1 VTGEVNRRS
10 LQLSSQSNCVVAP
23 TTRTGK
29 APHIKARRSNRP
41 EERNMTPQE
50 RQMVADLF
58 DRLGSLEGGQRDP
71 DAERAMREGLARA
84 PNAVYALV
92 QTVLLQE
99 EALKRANTRIEELEH
114 AVNPG
119 PAQTQSGGFLD
130 SMRSVFAGQSRG
142 SVPSVRTGGQ
152 GSSGQGSSG
161 AWGTSPPPPPPPPG
175 YQPQPGYPPPPGY
188 MQGAPMGAP
197 MMGGGGSF
205 LGTAAATAA
214 GVIGGSMLLNG
225 IRGAF
230 GAGGSHQTFGSNEG
244 GGFGSSP
251 GSNSSGG
258 GELSRE
264 AGVSDIGRPGRDDPP
279 ARQDAWQDAQQ
290 QGTQQDDDNDYT
302 DDNTNDAGDY
312 SDDGGMDTA

>member
-1 VTGEVNRRS
+1 
-10 LQLSSQSNCVVAP
+10 
-23 TTRTGK
+23 
-29 APHIKARRSNRP
+29 
-41 EERNMTPQE
+41 MTPQE

-58 DRLGSLEGGQRDP
+58 ERLASLEGNQRDP
-71 DAERAMREGLARA
+71 DAERVIREGLARA

-92 QTVLLQE
+92 QTALLQE

-130 SMRSVFAGQSRG
+130 SMRNVFAGQSRG

-152 GSSGQGSSG
+152 TGGQGSSG
-161 AWGTSPPPPPPPPG
+161 AWGASPPPPPPG
-175 YQPQPGYPPPPGY
+175 YQPQPGYPPQPGY
-188 MQGAPMGAP
+188 MQGAPAGAP

-225 IRGAF
+225 IRNAF
-230 GAGGSHQTFGSNEG
+230 SAGGSHQAFGGGEG

-251 GSNSSGG
+251 WGGSSGG

-264 AGVSDIGRPGRDDPP
+264 AGVGDIGRPGNDDPP

-290 QGTQQDDDNDYT
+290 SGQADDDSDYADDYT
-302 DDNTNDAGDY
+302 DDAGDY

>member
-1 VTGEVNRRS
+1 
-10 LQLSSQSNCVVAP
+10 
-23 TTRTGK
+23 
-29 APHIKARRSNRP
+29 
-41 EERNMTPQE
+41 MTPQE

-58 DRLGSLEGGQRDP
+58 DRLASLEGGQRDA
-71 DAERAMREGLARA
+71 DAERAIREGLARA

-152 GSSGQGSSG
+152 TGGQGSSGQGSSG
-161 AWGTSPPPPPPPPG
+161 VWGASPPPPPPPPG
-175 YQPQPGYPPPPGY
+175 YAPQSGYPPPPGY
-188 MQGAPMGAP
+188 MQGPPMGAP

-225 IRGAF
+225 IRNAF
-230 GAGGSHQTFGSNEG
+230 GAGGSHQTFGSGYEG
-244 GGFGSSP
+244 GSFGSSP
-251 GSNSSGG
+251 WSNSGG

-264 AGVSDIGRPGRDDPP
+264 AGVGDIGRPGHDDPL
-279 ARQDAWQDAQQ
+279 ARQDALQDAQQ
-290 QGTQQDDDNDYT
+290 DAEDDNYSDDYT
-302 DDNTNDAGDY
+302 DDAGDY

>member
-1 VTGEVNRRS
+1 
-10 LQLSSQSNCVVAP
+10 
-23 TTRTGK
+23 
-29 APHIKARRSNRP
+29 
-41 EERNMTPQE
+41 MTPQE

-58 DRLGSLEGGQRDP
+58 DRLASLEGGQRDP
-71 DAERAMREGLARA
+71 DAERAIREGLAHA
-84 PNAVYALV
+84 PSAVYALV

-142 SVPSVRTGGQ
+142 SVPTVRTGG
-152 GSSGQGSSG
+152 GQGSSG
-161 AWGTSPPPPPPPPG
+161 AWGASPPPPPPPGG
-175 YQPQPGYPPPPGY
+175 YQSQPGYPPPPGY

-225 IRGAF
+225 IRNAF
-230 GAGGSHQTFGSNEG
+230 SAGGSHQTFGG
-244 GGFGSSP
+244 DQGGFGSSP
-251 GSNSSGG
+251 WGGSSGG

-264 AGVSDIGRPGRDDPP
+264 AGVGDIGRRGNDDL
-279 ARQDAWQDAQQ
+279 ARQDALQDAQQ
-290 QGTQQDDDNDYT
+290 DADDDNDYA
-302 DDNTNDAGDY
+302 DDMADDAGDY
-312 SDDGGMDTA
+312 SDDGGTDTA

>member
-1 VTGEVNRRS
+1 
-10 LQLSSQSNCVVAP
+10 
-23 TTRTGK
+23 
-29 APHIKARRSNRP
+29 
-41 EERNMTPQE
+41 MTPQE

-71 DAERAMREGLARA
+71 DAERAIRDGLARA

-142 SVPSVRTGGQ
+142 SVPSVRTGG
-152 GSSGQGSSG
+152 GQGSSG
-161 AWGTSPPPPPPPPG
+161 AWGASPPPPG
-175 YQPQPGYPPPPGY
+175 YQPQPGYPPPPPGY

-197 MMGGGGSF
+197 MMGGGGGSF

-225 IRGAF
+225 IRNAF
-230 GAGGSHQTFGSNEG
+230 SAGGSHQTFGSGLPG
-244 GGFGSSP
+244 GGSSP
-251 GSNSSGG
+251 WGGSSGG

-264 AGVSDIGRPGRDDPP
+264 AGVGDIGRPGYDDPL
-279 ARQDAWQDAQQ
+279 ARQDALQDAQQ
-290 QGTQQDDDNDYT
+290 DAQDDNDYA
-302 DDNTNDAGDY
+302 DDMADDAGDY

>member
-1 VTGEVNRRS
+1 
-10 LQLSSQSNCVVAP
+10 
-23 TTRTGK
+23 
-29 APHIKARRSNRP
+29 
-41 EERNMTPQE
+41 MTPQE

-58 DRLGSLEGGQRDP
+58 DRLASLEGGQRDP
-71 DAERAMREGLARA
+71 DADRAIREGLAHA

-142 SVPSVRTGGQ
+142 SVPSVRTGAQTG
-152 GSSGQGSSG
+152 GQGSSG
-161 AWGTSPPPPPPPPG
+161 AWGASPPPPPPPPG
-175 YQPQPGYPPPPGY
+175 YQPQPGYPPQPGY
-188 MQGAPMGAP
+188 MQGPPMGAP
-197 MMGGGGSF
+197 MMGGGGGSF

-225 IRGAF
+225 IRNAF
-230 GAGGSHQTFGSNEG
+230 SAGGSHQTFGSGSEG

-251 GSNSSGG
+251 WSNSSGG

-264 AGVSDIGRPGRDDPP
+264 AGVGDVGRRGNDDL
-279 ARQDAWQDAQQ
+279 ARQDALQDAQQ
-290 QGTQQDDDNDYT
+290 DAQDDDYS
-302 DDNTNDAGDY
+302 DDSAEDAGDY

>member
-1 VTGEVNRRS
+1 
-10 LQLSSQSNCVVAP
+10 
-23 TTRTGK
+23 
-29 APHIKARRSNRP
+29 
-41 EERNMTPQE
+41 MTPQE

-58 DRLGSLEGGQRDP
+58 DRLGSLEGGQHDP
-71 DAERAMREGLARA
+71 DAERAIREGLARA

-152 GSSGQGSSG
+152 PGGQGSSG
-161 AWGTSPPPPPPPPG
+161 AWGASPSPPPPPG
-175 YQPQPGYPPPPGY
+175 YQPQPGYPAPPPGY

-225 IRGAF
+225 IRNAF
-230 GAGGSHQTFGSNEG
+230 GAGGSHQTFGSGLPG
-244 GGFGSSP
+244 GGSSP
-251 GSNSSGG
+251 WSNTGG

-264 AGVSDIGRPGRDDPP
+264 AGVGDIGRPGNDDPL
-279 ARQDAWQDAQQ
+279 ARQDALQDAQQ
-290 QGTQQDDDNDYT
+290 DAADDDNSDDYT
-302 DDNTNDAGDY
+302 DDAGDY

>member
-1 VTGEVNRRS
+1 M
-10 LQLSSQSNCVVAP
+10 
-23 TTRTGK
+23 
-29 APHIKARRSNRP
+29 I
-41 EERNMTPQE
+41 PQE

-58 DRLGSLEGGQRDP
+58 DRLASLEGGQRDP
-71 DAERAMREGLARA
+71 DAERAIREGLARA

-142 SVPSVRTGGQ
+142 SVPSVRTGGPT
-152 GSSGQGSSG
+152 GGQGSSG
-161 AWGTSPPPPPPPPG
+161 AWGASPPPPPPPPPG

-188 MQGAPMGAP
+188 MQGGPPMGAP

-225 IRGAF
+225 IRNAF
-230 GAGGSHQTFGSNEG
+230 SAGGSHQTFGSGFG
-244 GGFGSSP
+244 GGGSSP
-251 GSNSSGG
+251 WSNSSG

-264 AGVSDIGRPGRDDPP
+264 AGVGDIGRPGYDDPL
-279 ARQDAWQDAQQ
+279 ARQDALQDAQQ
-290 QGTQQDDDNDYT
+290 DAQDDSDYA
-302 DDNTNDAGDY
+302 DDMADDAGDY
-312 SDDGGMDTA
+312 SDDGGMDSA

>member
-1 VTGEVNRRS
+1 
-10 LQLSSQSNCVVAP
+10 
-23 TTRTGK
+23 
-29 APHIKARRSNRP
+29 
-41 EERNMTPQE
+41 MTPQE

-58 DRLGSLEGGQRDP
+58 ERLASLEGNQRDP

-152 GSSGQGSSG
+152 PGGQGSSG
-161 AWGTSPPPPPPPPG
+161 AWGNSPPPPPPPPG

-188 MQGAPMGAP
+188 MQGPPMSAP
-197 MMGGGGSF
+197 MMGGGGGSF

-225 IRGAF
+225 IRNAF
-230 GAGGSHQTFGSNEG
+230 SAGGSHQTFGSGYEG
-244 GGFGSSP
+244 GGFGSSSP
-251 GSNSSGG
+251 WSNSSGG

-264 AGVSDIGRPGRDDPP
+264 AGVGDIGRRGNDDL
-279 ARQDAWQDAQQ
+279 ARQDALQDAQQ
-290 QGTQQDDDNDYT
+290 DAADDNDYS
-302 DDNTNDAGDY
+302 DDAADDAGDY

>member
-1 VTGEVNRRS
+1 
-10 LQLSSQSNCVVAP
+10 
-23 TTRTGK
+23 
-29 APHIKARRSNRP
+29 
-41 EERNMTPQE
+41 MTPQE

-71 DAERAMREGLARA
+71 DAERAIREGLARA

-142 SVPSVRTGGQ
+142 SVPSVRTGG
-152 GSSGQGSSG
+152 GQGSSG
-161 AWGTSPPPPPPPPG
+161 AWGASPPPPPPPPG
-175 YQPQPGYPPPPGY
+175 YQPQPGYPPQPGY

-197 MMGGGGSF
+197 MMGGGGGSF

-225 IRGAF
+225 IRNAF
-230 GAGGSHQTFGSNEG
+230 SAGGSHQTFGSGFPG
-244 GGFGSSP
+244 GGSSP
-251 GSNSSGG
+251 WGGNSGG

-264 AGVSDIGRPGRDDPP
+264 AGVGDIGRPGYDDPL
-279 ARQDAWQDAQQ
+279 ARQDALQDAQQ
-290 QGTQQDDDNDYT
+290 DAQDDQDYA
-302 DDNTNDAGDY
+302 DDMADDAGDY
-312 SDDGGMDTA
+312 NDDGGTDTA

>member
-1 VTGEVNRRS
+1 
-10 LQLSSQSNCVVAP
+10 
-23 TTRTGK
+23 
-29 APHIKARRSNRP
+29 
-41 EERNMTPQE
+41 MTPQE

-58 DRLGSLEGGQRDP
+58 DRLASLEGGPRDP
-71 DAERAMREGLARA
+71 DAERAMREGLAHA

-130 SMRSVFAGQSRG
+130 SMRNVFAGQSRG
-142 SVPSVRTGGQ
+142 SVPSVRTGGGQ
-152 GSSGQGSSG
+152 GTSGQGSSG
-161 AWGTSPPPPPPPPG
+161 AWGASPPPPPPPPG

-188 MQGAPMGAP
+188 MQGPPVGAPMMGAP

-225 IRGAF
+225 IRNAF
-230 GAGGSHQTFGSNEG
+230 GAGGSHQTFGSGYEGSSTPWG
-244 GGFGSSP
+244 GG
-251 GSNSSGG
+251 SGG

-264 AGVSDIGRPGRDDPP
+264 AGVGDIGRRGNDDPL
-279 ARQDAWQDAQQ
+279 ARQDALQDAQQ
-290 QGTQQDDDNDYT
+290 DAADDNNSDDYT
-302 DDNTNDAGDY
+302 DDAADY
-312 SDDGGMDTA
+312 GDDGGMDTA

>member
-1 VTGEVNRRS
+1 
-10 LQLSSQSNCVVAP
+10 
-23 TTRTGK
+23 
-29 APHIKARRSNRP
+29 
-41 EERNMTPQE
+41 MTPQE

-58 DRLGSLEGGQRDP
+58 DRLASLEGGQRDP

-142 SVPSVRTGGQ
+142 SVPSVRTGAQAG
-152 GSSGQGSSG
+152 GQGSSG
-161 AWGTSPPPPPPPPG
+161 AWGTSPPPPPPPG
-175 YQPQPGYPPPPGY
+175 YQPQAGYPPQPGY
-188 MQGAPMGAP
+188 MQGAPMGGPMMGAP

-205 LGTAAATAA
+205 LGTAAAAAA

-230 GAGGSHQTFGSNEG
+230 GAGGSHQTFGDG
-244 GGFGSSP
+244 QAGGFGSSP
-251 GSNSSGG
+251 WGG
-258 GELSRE
+258 GKVVAATVAAASSRVKPGSATS
-264 AGVSDIGRPGRDDPP
+264 AGPAVTIRPP
-279 ARQDAWQDAQQ
+279 ARTPVKTPGRMPSRA
-290 QGTQQDDDNDYT
+290 T
-302 DDNTNDAGDY
+302 
-312 SDDGGMDTA
+312 SRTATITRATTPTTPATTAMMAARTRREPRECDPT